1 MAHLLPSLGRG
12 HNYTQKTNY
21 IMLPK
26 GLAIG
31 YMTHYIRRRPGKI
44 SERIKLIGQTKNF
57 FQDLKPWM
65 STNRSPLDAVLI
77 S

>member
-1 MAHLLPSLGRG
+1 MRSD
-12 HNYTQKTNY
+12 NTST
-21 IMLPK
+21 PK
-26 GLAIG
+26 VHI

-77 S
+77 

>member
-1 MAHLLPSLGRG
+1 MTFQALFSRPAELG
-12 HNYTQKTNY
+12 
-21 IMLPK
+21 P
-26 GLAIG
+26 

>member
-1 MAHLLPSLGRG
+1 M
-12 HNYTQKTNY
+12 YT
-21 IMLPK
+21 
-26 GLAIG
+26 
-31 YMTHYIRRRPGKI
+31 THYIRRRPGKI

>member
-1 MAHLLPSLGRG
+1 MTMESSSIL
-12 HNYTQKTNY
+12 
-21 IMLPK
+21 
-26 GLAIG
+26 

>member
-1 MAHLLPSLGRG
+1 MHILNDCFHDSCLLSIL
-12 HNYTQKTNY
+12 Y
-21 IMLPK
+21 IVQFSKKILI
-26 GLAIG
+26 LV

>member
-1 MAHLLPSLGRG
+1 MVLWYYNNGNMVLFTA
-12 HNYTQKTNY
+12 
-21 IMLPK
+21 
-26 GLAIG
+26 